1 MCDQNKNISREFS
14 SFPLFRRKLKDWFTA
29 ENRLPMLRQGCGF
42 RIKRVVQVLVF
53 WRERLAFLAVPKTG
67 TSAYDKALAPK
78 ADMAILNPPDL
89 KHAPVYRYNRFFRPM
104 FEKMGAPDMETLAV
118 MREPISWL
126 SSWYR
131 YRQRP
136 FMSGKPNST
145 EHLSFDEF
153 VEGYCK
159 GARPGFANVG
169 SQAKFLEPRPN
180 GTSVTHLFRYE
191 DQARLIAFLEDRL
204 SVTLD
209 LPRENVS
216 PQIEVA
222 LSPRVEA
229 KLRRK
234 CAAEFEL
241 YDSIS

>member
-1 MCDQNKNISREFS
+1 
-14 SFPLFRRKLKDWFTA
+14 
-29 ENRLPMLRQGCGF
+29 MLRKHRETRF
-42 RIKRVVQVLVF
+42 KRVVQVLVF
-53 WRERLAFLAVPKTG
+53 WKERLAFLAVPKTG
-67 TSAYDKALAPK
+67 TSAWETALAPR
-78 ADMAILNPPDL
+78 ADIAILNPPDL

-136 FMSGKPNST
+136 FMAGKPNST
-145 EHLSFDEF
+145 EALSFDEF

-159 GARPGFANVG
+159 GERPGFANVG

-180 GTSVTHLFRYE
+180 GTRVTHLFRYE
-191 DQARLIAFLEDRL
+191 DQQKLIDFLEDRL
-204 SVTLD
+204 SVSLD

-216 PQIEVA
+216 PEMAVS
-222 LSPRVEA
+222 LSPKTEA

-241 YDSIS
+241 YASIS